1 MSNGRTHITAIYHTQ
16 HILSDLNFY
25 ATTTILFFSMMKSNM
40 IHKSTLCSVQFD
52 LYKKRQA
59 EK

>member
-1 MSNGRTHITAIYHTQ
+1 MSNGRTHLTAIYHTQ
-16 HILSDLNFY
+16 HILSDLNFMLQLQY
-25 ATTTILFFSMMKSNM
+25 FFSMMKSNM

-52 LYKKRQA
+52 LYKKKQA